1 MSLLAP
7 VALAHIQLHAHL
19 TGSISRETLQHI
31 WEQRVAAEG
40 ELGIEAPMVALSDP
54 SGSQGIDV

>member
-1 MSLLAP
+1 
-7 VALAHIQLHAHL
+7 L